1 MKANYVVTAV
11 FLFAM
16 ILGSP
21 VDARSST
28 FAVAAA
34 NSKPLHASKLTFNF
48 CAVSVCRFFYNNRV
62 CYCCPD
68 ASRKENCH
76 TGRVQGKLCLL
87 HTQMLGSDD

>member
-28 FAVAAA
+28 VVAAAA
-34 NSKPLHASKLTFNF
+34 NSKPLHASKVRLIF
-48 CAVSVCRFFYNNRV
+48 CAVSNSDFFDNDRV

-68 ASRKENCH
+68 
-76 TGRVQGKLCLL
+76 
-87 HTQMLGSDD
+87 